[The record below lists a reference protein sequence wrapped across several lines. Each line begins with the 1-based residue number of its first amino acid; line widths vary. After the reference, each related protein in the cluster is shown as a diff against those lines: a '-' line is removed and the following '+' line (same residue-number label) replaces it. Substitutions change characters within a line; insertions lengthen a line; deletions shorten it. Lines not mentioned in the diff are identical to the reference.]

1 MNRRHHLQ
9 TLVSLGLTAP
19 FGQCRILA
27 DTPKPDRVKFNTV
40 DGVTLEG
47 NFYPGSLGKK
57 GDTFLFLHQL
67 KTGFSSQD
75 GWANL
80 AVALQ
85 EKGHSVLTF
94 DFRGHGESRSV
105 APEFWSLTDD
115 PLTGMPGNPHNRVLN
130 PTNLASRRATSIN
143 AATFPAKYFFTLV
156 NDIAAAKMYLDERND
171 KGECNSSS
179 LYVVAEG
186 DACPLA
192 SLWMAS
198 EFSRKRVEIATSGP
212 MLQVG
217 NVFRNPRIIQN
228 ERITKTN
235 PPEGNDLLAGI
246 WLSYKPG
253 ILGQTVPS
261 DRWLRETTL
270 NRGKNRVQA
279 LFVYGAK
286 DTEAKNN
293 ARRLL
298 AGIRPGYD
306 PEKTAREGDKA
317 PPKTTKPATKTV
329 SDQLYTLGMP
339 VPDCNLAGSK
349 MLRQEF
355 STQEGIC
362 DYVAKLD
369 ASRKSANE
377 AIQRT
382 NRTWAMIWQP
392 NGTTLVPAKLENEQH
407 IRALPIQ
414 LWGLPPL

>member
-130 PTNLASRRATSIN
+130 PSNLASRRATSIN

-261 DRWLRETTL
+261 DRWPCSCTVPKIPKRKTTPAACWLASAPATTRKKPPGRETRHPPRPRNPLPRPSQTSFTPWGCRCL
-270 NRGKNRVQA
+270 IATSLAAKCCDRNSPPRRVFA
-279 LFVYGAK
+279 TMLPSSMRHASLPTRLFKGPTA
-286 DTEAKNN
+286 
-293 ARRLL
+293 
-298 AGIRPGYD
+298 PG
-306 PEKTAREGDKA
+306 
-317 PPKTTKPATKTV
+317 
-329 SDQLYTLGMP
+329 Q
-339 VPDCNLAGSK
+339 
-349 MLRQEF
+349 
-355 STQEGIC
+355 
-362 DYVAKLD
+362 
-369 ASRKSANE
+369 
-377 AIQRT
+377 
-382 NRTWAMIWQP
+382 
-392 NGTTLVPAKLENEQH
+392 
-407 IRALPIQ
+407 
-414 LWGLPPL
+414 